1 MNDEGENTGEI
12 TILMAYSDD
21 YTIGKLCESVNREYA
36 ARHGYNFVSH
46 VNTCDEILEWIR
58 PKLHMTWFK
67 IYLLRQLMRDAL
79 LRRGYSE
86 LELNEMVERAGQQ
99 AARSAGGKDTE
110 KVSHSIEA
118 VPSEGR
124 EGREG
129 NDSLSTELDEPIG
142 SENSSSSVKAHITS
156 DYLFWI
162 DGDAMVCYHELKVEQ
177 IITEGHC
184 KELII
189 AEDMHKLNPINAG
202 VFLLKV
208 CPWSFEFLEST
219 WLQKKYDA
227 KFYYEQSA
235 MTKAL
240 RYRRQGLHFV
250 QPFHSFDGGPQD
262 VKLFPN
268 VAVFPLALFS
278 SNALLTVEEGDAI
291 AQQYEKEIS
300 ARLNDGVVDGVE
312 SVFVGKSNSASDFG
326 EESSGALVRPLYI
339 FHPAGMRSKLNLL
352 KAAIIKYGLP
362 CPFMGNNEWLNMRFK
377 LHRNTLGHVVGP
389 FPVKPKST

>member
-1 MNDEGENTGEI
+1 MNVGGEATGEI

-86 LELNEMVERAGQQ
+86 LELSEMVERAGQQ
-99 AARSAGGKDTE
+99 SAGGKDKE
-110 KVSHSIEA
+110 KVSPAIEA
-118 VPSEGR
+118 VSFEGR
-124 EGREG
+124 EGTEG
-129 NDSLSTELDEPIG
+129 HESLSTETDERVVPKDV
-142 SENSSSSVKAHITS
+142 SSAAKPPITS

-162 DGDAMVCYHELKVEQ
+162 DGDAMVCYHELKAEK
-177 IITEGHC
+177 IINEGHH

-219 WLQKKYDA
+219 WLHKKYDT

-235 MTKAL
+235 MTKVL
-240 RYRRQGLHFV
+240 RHRRQGLHFV
-250 QPFHSFDGGPQD
+250 QPFHSFDGGPQG

-278 SNALLTVEEGDAI
+278 SNTLLTVEDGDAI
-291 AQQYEKEIS
+291 VQQYEKDLNESQNAREGGALDGIES
-300 ARLNDGVVDGVE
+300 ASG
-312 SVFVGKSNSASDFG
+312 GKPHSASDFG
-326 EESSGALVRPLYI
+326 EESSPVRPLYI
-339 FHPAGMRSKLNLL
+339 FHPAGMRNKLNLL

-389 FPVKPKST
+389 FSVKPKST